1 MEGRLAATVRWT
13 EKLHLDGKAEFDHT
27 IPLDYGPP
35 LGDGNGI
42 RPMELVLIS
51 LAGCSGQTVVSLLQ
65 KMRQDVRAFS
75 VEAVGTKVEEHPK
88 VFSAIHL
95 TFKVAGAGLDP
106 AVVEKAVRLSEEKY
120 CPVWA
125 MLKQAVKVSSSIA
138 LESA

>member
-1 MEGRLAATVRWT
+1 MEGALTATVRWT
-13 EKLHLDGKAEFDHT
+13 EKLHLEGKAPFDHT
-27 IPLDYGPP
+27 IPLDFDPP
-35 LGDGNGI
+35 LGDGNGL

-65 KMRQDVRAFS
+65 KMRQDVRAFT
-75 VEAVGTKVEEHPK
+75 VEAVGTKVDDHPK

-95 TFKVAGAGLDP
+95 VFKVAGVGLDP
-106 AVVEKAVRLSEEKY
+106 AAVDKAVRYSEEKY

-125 MLKQAVKVSSSIA
+125 MMKQAVKVSSEVV

>member
-1 MEGRLAATVRWT
+1 MEGQLTATVRWT
-13 EKLHLDGKAEFDHT
+13 EKLHLEGRAAFDHSV
-27 IPLDYGPP
+27 PLDYGPP

-75 VEAVGTKVEEHPK
+75 VEAVGTKVEDHPK

-95 TFKVAGAGLDP
+95 AFRVSGAGLDP
-106 AVVEKAVRLSEEKY
+106 ALVEKAVRLSEEKY

-125 MLKQAVKVSSSIA
+125 MLKAGVKVSSEVK
-138 LESA
+138 LESL

>member
-1 MEGRLAATVRWT
+1 MEGQLTATVRWT
-13 EKLHLDGKAEFDHT
+13 DKLHLEGKAAFDHE

-65 KMRQDVRAFS
+65 KMRQNIRAFS
-75 VEAVGTKVEEHPK
+75 VEAVGTKVEDHPK

-95 TFKVAGAGLDP
+95 TFKVAGTGLDP
-106 AVVEKAVRLSEEKY
+106 AMVEKAVRLSEEKY

-125 MLKQAVKVSSSIA
+125 MLWKAAAVSSSI
-138 LESA
+138 EIENS